1 MLIADPTVGVLSIAA
16 TSGTSRLDWIVTL
29 AIVFAM
35 FVICATIV
43 VRGKRTDLEIPR
55 TRRQNLRIRRARHGL
70 WVLAALI
77 CLTIARI
84 IVAPH

>member
-1 MLIADPTVGVLSIAA
+1 MLIADPPVVVLSMASTA
-16 TSGTSRLDWIVTL
+16 DTSRLDWIITL
-29 AIVFAM
+29 ALVCAM
-35 FVICATIV
+35 FAVCLTIV
-43 VRGKRTDLEIPR
+43 TRGNRTDLETTR
-55 TRRQNLRIRRARHGL
+55 TRRQTLRIKRARHSL

>member
-1 MLIADPTVGVLSIAA
+1 MLIADPTVTVLSIASA
-16 TSGTSRLDWIVTL
+16 SDTSRLDWLTTL
-29 AIVFAM
+29 AIVCAM
-35 FVICATIV
+35 FAVCVTIV
-43 VRGKRTDLEIPR
+43 VRGNRTDLEIPR
-55 TRRQNLRIRRARHGL
+55 TRRQNLRIKRARHGL

>member
-35 FVICATIV
+35 FAICATIV

-84 IVAPH
+84 IVATH